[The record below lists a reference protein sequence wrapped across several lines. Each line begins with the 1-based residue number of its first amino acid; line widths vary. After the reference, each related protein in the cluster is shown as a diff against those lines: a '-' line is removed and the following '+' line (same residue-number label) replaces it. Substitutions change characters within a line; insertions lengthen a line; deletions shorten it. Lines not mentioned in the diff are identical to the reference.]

1 VSRTIAQKIVARA
14 AGTDAV
20 TPGDYVTVTPDCTVM
35 QDIYFWKNIKIL
47 ESLGVHEIA
56 YPEKVV
62 AVLDHTPQAALGSRY
77 AARNRESREFARR
90 TGFSNFFDA
99 GRSGLRHLVMVEQ
112 GFARP
117 GLLVFSDEPNIAS
130 IGAVGA
136 LNVPIST
143 EVIVSMVRDSNWVR
157 VPASV
162 RFELTGTLPR
172 GVWVRDLVQ
181 AICHE
186 YAGGDRL
193 VQRCVEFGGPSLS
206 RLSLDSRQGL
216 LAGMY
221 HAGAD
226 TAVAEVDGTAL
237 AYVEERA
244 QGRPYEVFAADE
256 GAEYDE
262 SRTWD
267 LSALEPF
274 VTVPPRHSGVVPVS
288 EVSGR
293 RITQATVG
301 SCASNRIDDLR
312 AAAEVL
318 RGRTVA
324 PGVTMHITPGS
335 PEVYAQAARE
345 GLLALFAD
353 SGAQVLSPGC
363 TTCWGYLGTLSDGD
377 VAISTNQ
384 ENYPGRAGSRDAEIN
399 LASPYVVAASAVA
412 GEITDPRELLPPEP
426 PDSTGGE
433 ASREPAA
440 AVEGA
445 GHARG

>member
-1 VSRTIAQKIVARA
+1 MSKTIAQKVIARA

-20 TPGDYVTVTPDCTVM
+20 AVGDHLTVTPDYTVM
-35 QDIYFWKNIKIL
+35 QDLYFWKNIKIL
-47 ESLGVHEIA
+47 ERLGVSEIA
-56 YPEKVV
+56 YPDKII
-62 AVLDHTPQAALGSRY
+62 AVLDHTPQAVLGSEY
-77 AARNRESREFARR
+77 VARNRESREFVRR
-90 TGFSNFFDA
+90 TGFQNFFDA

-117 GLLVFSDEPNIAS
+117 GCLVFSDEPNIAS

-143 EVIVSMVRDSNWVR
+143 EVLVSMVRDSNWVR

-162 RFELTGTLPR
+162 RFELTGALPS

-186 YAGGDRL
+186 YAGGDGL
-193 VQRCVEFGGPSLS
+193 VQRCVEFGGPSLT
-206 RLSLDSRQGL
+206 RLGLDSRQGL

-226 TAVAEVDGTAL
+226 TAIAEVDEVAL
-237 AYVEERA
+237 AYVRERA
-244 QGRPYEVFAADE
+244 GGRPYEVLAPDE
-256 GAEYDE
+256 DAEYDE
-262 SRTWD
+262 VRTWD
-267 LSALEPF
+267 LSTLEPF
-274 VTVPPRHSGVVPVS
+274 VTVPPRHGRVVPVA

-293 RITQATVG
+293 RVTQAMVG

-312 AAAEVL
+312 AAADVL
-318 RGRTVA
+318 REHDVA
-324 PGVTMHITPGS
+324 RGVTMYVTPGS

-345 GLLALFAD
+345 GLIELFTHR
-353 SGAQVLSPGC
+353 GATVLSPGC
-363 TTCWGYLGTLSDGD
+363 TTCWGYLGALGDGD

-384 ENYPGRAGSRDAEIN
+384 ENYPGRAGSRNAAIY

-412 GEITDPRELLPPEP
+412 GEITDPRDFSL
-426 PDSTGGE
+426 T
-433 ASREPAA
+433 
-440 AVEGA
+440 EGA
-445 GHARG
+445 AHAHR

>member
-1 VSRTIAQKIVARA
+1 MTIAQKVIARA

-20 TPGDYVTVTPDCTVM
+20 AVGDYVTVTPDYTVM

-47 ESLGVHEIA
+47 ERLGVSEIA
-56 YPEKVV
+56 YPDKVI
-62 AVLDHTPQAALGSRY
+62 AVLDHTPQAVLGSEY
-77 AARNRESREFARR
+77 VARNRESREFVRR
-90 TGFSNFFDA
+90 TGFGNFFDA

-117 GLLVFSDEPNIAS
+117 GGLVFSDEPNIAS

-157 VPASV
+157 VPATV
-162 RFELTGTLPR
+162 RFELTGALPR

-186 YAGGDRL
+186 YAGGDGL
-193 VQRCVEFGGPSLS
+193 VQRCVEFGGPSLT
-206 RLSLDSRQGL
+206 RLGLDSRQGL

-226 TAVAEVDGTAL
+226 TAIAEVDEVAL
-237 AYVEERA
+237 AYVRERA
-244 QGRPYEVFAADE
+244 GGRPYEVVSPD
-256 GAEYDE
+256 GDAEYDE
-262 SRTWD
+262 VRTWD

-274 VTVPPRHSGVVPVS
+274 VTVPPRHGCVVPVS

-293 RITQATVG
+293 RVTQAMVG
-301 SCASNRIDDLR
+301 SCASNRIEDLR

-318 RGRTVA
+318 RDHDVA
-324 PGVTMHITPGS
+324 PGVTMYVTPGS
-335 PEVYAQAARE
+335 PEVHAQAARE
-345 GLLALFAD
+345 GLIELFTGR
-353 SGAQVLSPGC
+353 GATVLSPGC
-363 TTCWGYLGTLSDGD
+363 TTCWGYLGALADGD

-384 ENYPGRAGSRDAEIN
+384 ENYPGRAGSRNAAIY

-412 GEITDPRELLPPEP
+412 GEIADPREFSL
-426 PDSTGGE
+426 TGG
-433 ASREPAA
+433 AA
-440 AVEGA
+440 
-445 GHARG
+445 HAHR